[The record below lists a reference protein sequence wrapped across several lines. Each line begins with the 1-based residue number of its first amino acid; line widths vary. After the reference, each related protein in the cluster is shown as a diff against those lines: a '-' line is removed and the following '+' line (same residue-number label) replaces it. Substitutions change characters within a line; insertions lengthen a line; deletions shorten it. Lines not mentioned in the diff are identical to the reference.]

1 MHKLIM
7 HRVYLGTRIMQTNN
21 KEAYNVENNQNQ
33 NYANNQNTNNT
44 DKYTYSTS
52 DLEKIMG

>member
-21 KEAYNVENNQNQ
+21 NETYTVKNNQNQ
-33 NYANNQNTNNT
+33 NHANNQNTN
-44 DKYTYSTS
+44 KSTKQI
-52 DLEKIMG
+52 E